1 MHSFVIQTGLA
12 MHKLKLSVH
21 DIKQL
26 NIVELKQKYREVCN
40 TLEIELCQYCT
51 FSGIYRVQVLQRKV
65 LKFPLKVEVFA

>member
-40 TLEIELCQYCT
+40 TLEIEL
-51 FSGIYRVQVLQRKV
+51 
-65 LKFPLKVEVFA
+65 